1 MTEEH
6 YDKATEIL
14 AKIRLVNEQIS
25 SLDIIENYP
34 GTYISD
40 GKGHICNIPPG
51 VSTEIFNL
59 VRKECQKKN
68 KALKK
73 ELEEL

>member
-1 MTEEH
+1 M
-6 YDKATEIL
+6 
-14 AKIRLVNEQIS
+14 
-25 SLDIIENYP
+25 ENHP

-73 ELEEL
+73 EFEEL